1 MPTKRTKIFAK
12 STLWSF
18 KKNIPKK
25 FSNHIKQS
33 VPLYAETQEI
43 VCGLSDFFLKEKSI
57 CYDLGSSTGTLL
69 NKLSLRH
76 TNKKINFFGVEVVKE
91 MITQAK
97 KENPFSKNVR
107 YLNKNLNKIKFK
119 NSDLVISCFT
129 IQFIHPKHRQELIN
143 KIYKSLNWGGAF
155 IFFEKIR
162 GSDARFQDI
171 FNQSYIDFK
180 FSNKFS
186 EKEILNKSRSLK
198 GVLEPFSEKGNLGL
212 LKRAGFEDI
221 AGVYQWFCF
230 KGWLCIK

>member
-1 MPTKRTKIFAK
+1 MPSKQTKILAK
-12 STLWSF
+12 STLWTF

-25 FSNHIKQS
+25 FSKHIQQS
-33 VPLYAETQEI
+33 IPLYIETQDI
-43 VCGLSDFFLKEKSI
+43 ICGLSDFFLKEKSI

-69 NKLSLRH
+69 NKLSSRH
-76 TNKKINFFGVEVVKE
+76 ITKKINFFGVEIVKE

-107 YLNKNLNKIKFK
+107 YLNKDLNKIKFK
-119 NSDLVISCFT
+119 NSDLMISCFT
-129 IQFIHPKHRQELIN
+129 IQFIHPKYRQELIN

-162 GSDARFQDI
+162 GPDARFQDI
-171 FNQSYIDFK
+171 FTQSYEDFK
-180 FSNKFS
+180 FLNKFS

-221 AGVYQWFCF
+221 TTVYQWFCF
-230 KGWLCIK
+230 KGLLCIK